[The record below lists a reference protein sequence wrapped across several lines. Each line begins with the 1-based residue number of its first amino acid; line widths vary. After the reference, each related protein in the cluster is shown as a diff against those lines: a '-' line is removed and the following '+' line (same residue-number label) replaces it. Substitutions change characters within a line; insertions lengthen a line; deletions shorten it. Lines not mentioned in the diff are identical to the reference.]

1 MRGLQENFADLTD
14 RETKLSQAKIHLS
27 KERIA
32 LQNVAQQLRQSK
44 CSLCRIGIQNRDLS
58 EMDPLMDIK
67 TKLNSTKTNLPHHP
81 IMDDFDSG
89 LPTVDDILAT
99 ESRIDSFMP
108 LFSPHK
114 WNYSLYEA
122 KDIESENEYDADLNM
137 AKMNAV

>member
-14 RETKLSQAKIHLS
+14 RETKLSQTKIDLS

-32 LQNVAQQLRQSK
+32 LLNVAQQLRQSK
-44 CSLCRIGIQNRDLS
+44 CSLCRIGIQNCELS
-58 EMDPLMDIK
+58 EIDPLNDIK

-81 IMDDFDSG
+81 MDDFDSG

-99 ESRIDSFMP
+99 ESRIDSFVP
-108 LFSPHK
+108 FFSSHK
-114 WNYSLYEA
+114 WNYSLIEA

-137 AKMNAV
+137 AKINAV